1 MVRPRTASC
10 CESAIPLTEDK
21 SKNKTNQMTSACAAI
36 PMLISVFQNQDFFV
50 SKECLFMSPGY
61 VFSDEEI
68 DAS

>member
-1 MVRPRTASC
+1 
-10 CESAIPLTEDK
+10 
-21 SKNKTNQMTSACAAI
+21 MTSACAAI
-36 PMLISVFQNQDFFV
+36 PMLISVFQNQDFLV